1 MRSAA
6 LWGAWAAI
14 SLTGMAAQ
22 AQLAPFEVVGDAIPK
37 PLTDTPGDPARG
49 RAIVADRQKGLCL
62 LCHTGPIPEQ
72 RFQGDIAPDLAGA
85 GSRWSVEQ
93 LRMRIVDGTRLNP
106 ATPMPSYYRVEGLN
120 RVAPAFRG
128 APILD
133 AQQVEDVV
141 AFLATLRDPP
151 SQTGK
156 P

>member
-1 MRSAA
+1 MVA
-6 LWGAWAAI
+6 
-14 SLTGMAAQ
+14 
-22 AQLAPFEVVGDAIPK
+22 FEVAGDAIAK

-49 RAIVADRQKGLCL
+49 RAIVADRQKGLCV
-62 LCHTGPIPEQ
+62 LCHAGPFPEL
-72 RFQGDIAPDLAGA
+72 RFRGDIAPDLAGA
-85 GSRWSVEQ
+85 GSRWSVAQ
-93 LRMRIVDGTRLNP
+93 LRLRIVDGTRLNP
-106 ATPMPSYYRVEGLN
+106 ATPMPSYYRVDGLN